1 MKKKKT
7 TLSALTHSFSPVFVL
22 KGRGRVYLDNCAKTS
37 YWDIFWGGV
46 WLTLNSTFA
55 NSVKSGHICFWG
67 PKEGYLDSIF
77 YFTLK
82 WL

>member
-46 WLTLNSTFA
+46 VDF
-55 NSVKSGHICFWG
+55 K
-67 PKEGYLDSIF
+67 LDF
-77 YFTLK
+77 RK
-82 WL
+82 